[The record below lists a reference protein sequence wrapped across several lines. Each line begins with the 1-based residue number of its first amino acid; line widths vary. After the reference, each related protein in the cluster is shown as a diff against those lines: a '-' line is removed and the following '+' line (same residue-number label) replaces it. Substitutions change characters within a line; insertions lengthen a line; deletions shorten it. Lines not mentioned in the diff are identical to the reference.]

1 VLLLYSLDFNV
12 QKLVIVKRGLEWD
25 NSGHLKKGPSLVS
38 DVDVREIWQPWLKHR
53 CDFVV
58 RYIVPN
64 RANIIEILEG
74 QGRFRAEVS
83 WASSAIALITVR
95 PITCYDR
102 NIMYRWKLTA
112 QKTVGRNQ
120 SPCE

>member
-1 VLLLYSLDFNV
+1 V
-12 QKLVIVKRGLEWD
+12 QKLVIVQRKLEWD
-25 NSGHLKKGPSLVS
+25 NNGHLKKGPSLVN

-74 QGRFRAEVS
+74 QGRFRAEVRVLVMS
-83 WASSAIALITVR
+83 WANSAVALTTVR
-95 PITCYDR
+95 PITRYDR
-102 NIMYRWKLTA
+102 NIMYSWK
-112 QKTVGRNQ
+112 
-120 SPCE
+120 